1 MKILFLHGFTS
12 SGQCEIAQTLRA
24 EMEGMAEVIAPDL
37 PLYPKEA
44 ITLVGKLCQE
54 HRPSVIVGS
63 SCGAFYAQMY
73 VCSMRKVILVN
84 PFFRMS
90 EFLEARIG
98 LRQYKSSRLDGKQE
112 FEITPNLIEHF
123 KTIEQR
129 QFVSYTPEN
138 KPYVYGLFGKQD
150 TLAHFR
156 SMYDSLYTNAREF
169 DGGHTMNAENVS
181 CYLVPLIKEIAIY
194 PPLIE
199 LWAKSVKATHMFL
212 FNEDFEFYKSQM
224 PTYLSAVKLYV
235 EYAPDGTAAGFMG
248 VSDDAIEMLFV
259 APRHFRTGIGLRLV
273 ELALSKGIRKVD
285 VNEQNTE
292 ALHFYEA
299 MGFKVVGREETD
311 GEGKPYLILHM
322 VYSKKV

>member
-12 SGQCEIAQTLRA
+12 SGQCEIARTLRA
-24 EMEGMAEVIAPDL
+24 EMEGMAEVLAPDL
-37 PLYPKEA
+37 PLYPEEA

-54 HRPSVIVGS
+54 HRPQVIVGS

-73 VCSMRKVILVN
+73 AGSMRKVILVN

-90 EFLEARIG
+90 EFLESRIG
-98 LRQYKSSRLDGKQE
+98 LRQYKLPRADGKQE

-123 KTIEQR
+123 KAIEER

-169 DGGHTMNAENVS
+169 DGGHAMTAENVRRD
-181 CYLVPLIKEIAIY
+181 LVPLIKEIAIY
-194 PPLIE
+194 PQLIE
-199 LWAKSVKATHMFL
+199 VWKKSVKATHTFL
-212 FNEDFEFYKSQM
+212 ANEDFEFYKKQM
-224 PTYLSAVKLYV
+224 PAYLSAVKLYV
-235 EYAPDGTAAGFMG
+235 KYVPDGTTAGFMEL
-248 VSDDAIEMLFV
+248 SDDTIEMLFV
-259 APRHFRTGIGLRLV
+259 SPSHFRKGIGRHLV

-292 ALHFYEA
+292 ALLFYEV
-299 MGFKVVGREETD
+299 MGFTVAGRDETD
-311 GEGKPYLILHM
+311 GEGKPYPILHM
-322 VYSKKV
+322 EKRD